1 MVNAIEGINRVT
13 GPQARE
19 FLRQVGGISVSG
31 KASERQR
38 LSWTLVKTAP
48 GWRGGEEFSK

>member
-1 MVNAIEGINRVT
+1 MINAIEGINSVT